1 MKYKEIKDNEEVQAL
16 IAKGNENL
24 GVLGFTD
31 HSEAHA
37 TLVAERAAEILESLG
52 YKKKQIELVKV
63 AAYMHDIGNAINRSR
78 HAEYGAILA
87 NDLLKQKIWIYRK
100 GLLSFRQLRIM
111 MNLRVVQQ
119 M

>member
-31 HSEAHA
+31 HSETHA

-63 AAYMHDIGNAINRSR
+63 AAYMHVRCRLLLCFSR
-78 HAEYGAILA
+78 NHPGGTI
-87 NDLLKQKIWIYRK
+87 
-100 GLLSFRQLRIM
+100 F
-111 MNLRVVQQ
+111 
-119 M
+119 